1 MGNLGH
7 YGMTVR
13 FESAEEKR
21 LFLEDIRG
29 KSILSDLFGTDHYYG
44 RYETT
49 IFDFAGEVSRLL
61 AEKGLI
67 NTSESVFPLEELH
80 EYLPAGIKALDESE
94 LNAVSRAF
102 YETDD
107 RFLYLYHRFV
117 REILAPLFEAD
128 LYFQI
133 TPTMRFQFPHQ
144 DGFTW
149 KPRIHTDIML
159 GHPPYEVNV
168 WIPLTPAYSTNSMMI
183 ARVKDSMRL
192 LEEVSFDFQ
201 TLAYRVQRDS
211 IFWERCASVCHPV
224 TLDYGSF
231 LMFDPRCLH
240 ATQYNSTP
248 HTRVSIDVRII
259 RREDL
264 ESMKLAYR
272 GTGRKKLRFAPGHY
286 YHAQSCSELFP

>member
-29 KSILSDLFGTDHYYG
+29 KSILSDLFGTD
-44 RYETT
+44 
-49 IFDFAGEVSRLL
+49 
-61 AEKGLI
+61 
-67 NTSESVFPLEELH
+67 
-80 EYLPAGIKALDESE
+80 
-94 LNAVSRAF
+94 
-102 YETDD
+102 
-107 RFLYLYHRFV
+107 
-117 REILAPLFEAD
+117 
-128 LYFQI
+128 LYFQN

-183 ARVKDSMRL
+183 ARMKDSIGL
-192 LEEVSFDFQ
+192 LEEVSFDFE
-201 TLAYRVQRDS
+201 TFAYRVQRDS
-211 IFWERCASVCHPV
+211 IFWDQCARVCHPV

-264 ESMKLAYR
+264 NNMKLAYR
-272 GTGRKKLRFAPGHY
+272 GTGRRKLRFAPGHY